1 MEKAVYHLLYLVCWC
16 FIPVSSVNGTNESVI
31 QRQEEVWKARLN
43 EVKKFVLR
51 DSTWFKLGGVVVC
64 QSYLAVSL

>member
-51 DSTWFKLGGVVVC
+51 DST
-64 QSYLAVSL
+64 